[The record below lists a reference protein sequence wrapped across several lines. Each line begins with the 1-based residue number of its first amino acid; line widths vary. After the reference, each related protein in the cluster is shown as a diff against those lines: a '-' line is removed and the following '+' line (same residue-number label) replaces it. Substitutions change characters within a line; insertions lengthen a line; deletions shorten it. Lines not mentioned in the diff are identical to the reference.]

1 LVIGCSSRLRS
12 AVDGARLVVVVLRRG
27 GPETLSAAADPG
39 VFVLGWALV
48 GGGDVRLEVAAV
60 P

>member
-1 LVIGCSSRLRS
+1 MGRSGLRS

-27 GPETLSAAADPG
+27 GPETLSAAAGPA
-39 VFVLGWALV
+39 VFTLGWALV

>member
-1 LVIGCSSRLRS
+1 MGCSGLRS
-12 AVDGARLVVVVLRRG
+12 VVYGAGPVVVVLRRG

-39 VFVLGWALV
+39 VFMLGWVLL

>member
-1 LVIGCSSRLRS
+1 LVMGCSGLGS

-27 GPETLSAAADPG
+27 GPETLFAATD
-39 VFVLGWALV
+39 LGGLMLVWVLV

>member
-1 LVIGCSSRLRS
+1 MGCSDLRS
-12 AVDGARLVVVVLRRG
+12 AVDGAGLVMVVLHRG

-39 VFVLGWALV
+39 VFMLGWVLV

>member
-1 LVIGCSSRLRS
+1 MGCSGLSS
-12 AVDGARLVVVVLRRG
+12 AVDGVWLVVGVLRRG
-27 GPETLSAAADPG
+27 GPETLSAAADRG
-39 VFVLGWALV
+39 VFMLGWVLV